1 MLSNIILKD
10 NNNFAYASAV
20 IKSKEKAL
28 LEDGD
33 YIELLDEKLDDFLSV
48 LIEKGYRMH
57 EDKGGVSFEKIYDW
71 EQWHLFH
78 LIDELIEVSDIPEI
92 KPLFHLSNECLN
104 CKLLVK
110 AVFLSDKKE
119 EIITSEKID
128 FLNLSAYGLRNQS
141 ELFQFFKVLAVHPE
155 QIENYA
161 IDDFLYQLGESI
173 LNLDLQKCNPSIFD
187 VLIDK
192 YYYDNLFNYA
202 KAFKSD
208 FLYSL
213 YNIMTGFLNLKNSIR
228 IFYEKK
234 DYHDFENIALQSNF
248 IDKEVCEQLFEL
260 KFTNIT
266 GLFVNNPLYN
276 EIQQMI
282 STYEKEQN
290 LSLIEKAIDDCIT
303 LQLSEGLR
311 SAFFNIENI
320 VGYQWAK
327 EIELKNLKII
337 YIGKINNLP
346 RENIAKLLRT
356 SYV

>member
-33 YIELLDEKLDDFLSV
+33 FIELLDENLSDFLSILV
-48 LIEKGYRMH
+48 EKGYRMH
-57 EDKGGVSFEKIYDW
+57 DDKVGITFEKIYDW

-78 LIDELIEVSDIPEI
+78 LIDELLEISDILEI

-104 CKLLVK
+104 CKLLAK

-119 EIITSEKID
+119 EIISSEKID
-128 FLNLSAYGLRNQS
+128 FLNLSAYGLRKQS
-141 ELFQFFKVLAVHPE
+141 ELFQFFKALAVHPE

-161 IDDFLYQLGESI
+161 NDKFLYQLGKSI
-173 LNLDLQKCNPSIFD
+173 LNLELQKYSPSTFD
-187 VLIDK
+187 ILIDK
-192 YYYDNLFNYA
+192 YYYDNLFKYA

-208 FLYSL
+208 FLFNL
-213 YNIMTGFLNLKNSIR
+213 YDMLTGLLNLKNSIR
-228 IFYEKK
+228 IFSEKK
-234 DYHDFENIALQSNF
+234 DYLDFEDIALQSNF
-248 IDKEVCEQLFEL
+248 IGKEVCEELFEL
-260 KFTNIT
+260 KFTNIAS
-266 GLFVNNPLYN
+266 LFVNNPLYN

-282 STYEKEQN
+282 STFDNEKN

-303 LQLSEGLR
+303 SELSEGLR

-337 YIGKINNLP
+337 YIGKVNNLP
-346 RENIAKLLRT
+346 RENIAKLLRI